1 MANTANT
8 PFRRWARANFT
19 TSFLYPLMGVLFF
32 LKHRYMWPL
41 LKAKMLPLVV
51 LSVFILIILFLTAY
65 LPQVALLKL
74 FHKGGSAW
82 VNGTFLVLTEGNLII
97 ALLFEAFLVD
107 HTQVDV
113 FDAVMVARGH
123 AELVKA
129 KRPVDTEEPE
139 TPLKALGPRDKG
151 AVFAPFNFRQLF
163 EFVVLLP
170 LNFIPF
176 VGVPLFLILTGYRAG
191 PLLQRRYHNLKG
203 MTSDQRK
210 IFIRAKSMRYQY
222 MWFGTVALLLQLVPV
237 LSMFFLITTA
247 AGSAL
252 WAADMEDL
260 KRSQENAIEDE
271 YTDEP

>member
-1 MANTANT
+1 
-8 PFRRWARANFT
+8 
-19 TSFLYPLMGVLFF
+19 
-32 LKHRYMWPL
+32 
-41 LKAKMLPLVV
+41 MLPLVV
-51 LSVFILIILFLTAY
+51 MSIFILLILFLTAY

-107 HTQVDV
+107 KTQVDV

-123 AELVKA
+123 ANLVKQ
-129 KRPVDTEEPE
+129 KRDVDTDAPE

-151 AVFAPFNFRQLF
+151 AVFAPFSLRQIF

-176 VGVPLFLILTGYRAG
+176 VGVPLFLVLTGYRAG

-203 MTSDQRK
+203 MNGDQRRM
-210 IFIRAKSMRYQY
+210 FIRNKSMRYQY
-222 MWFGTVALLLQLVPV
+222 MWFGTVALLLQLIPV

-252 WAADMEDL
+252 WAADMEDRKL
-260 KRSQENAIEDE
+260 TLESAVEDA

>member
-1 MANTANT
+1 
-8 PFRRWARANFT
+8 
-19 TSFLYPLMGVLFF
+19 
-32 LKHRYMWPL
+32 MWPL
-41 LKAKMLPLVV
+41 LGAKMLPLVV

-113 FDAVMVARGH
+113 FDTVMVARGH
-123 AELVKA
+123 AELVQA
-129 KRPVDTEEPE
+129 KRAVDTEEPE
-139 TPLKALGPRDKG
+139 TPLKALGARDKG
-151 AVFAPFNFRQLF
+151 AVFAPFSFRQLF

-176 VGVPLFLILTGYRAG
+176 IGVPLFLVLTGYRAG

-203 MTSDQRK
+203 MNKDQRNT
-210 IFIRAKSMRYQY
+210 FIRNKSMRFQY
-222 MWFGTVALLLQLVPV
+222 MWFGTVALLLQLIPV

-252 WAADMEDL
+252 WAADLEDR
-260 KRSQENAIEDE
+260 KHRQEDAIEDG

>member
-1 MANTANT
+1 M
-8 PFRRWARANFT
+8 
-19 TSFLYPLMGVLFF
+19 SI
-32 LKHRYMWPL
+32 
-41 LKAKMLPLVV
+41 
-51 LSVFILIILFLTAY
+51 FILVILFLTTY
-65 LPQVALLKL
+65 LPQVVFLKL
-74 FHKGGSAW
+74 FHSKGSAW

-107 HTQVDV
+107 KVQVDV
-113 FDAVMVARGH
+113 FDTVMVARGH
-123 AELVKA
+123 AELVKQR
-129 KRPVDTEEPE
+129 RPVDTEEPE

-151 AVFAPFNFRQLF
+151 AVFAPFSFRQLF

-170 LNFIPF
+170 LNFIPY

-203 MTSDQRK
+203 MSSDQRK
-210 IFIRAKSMRYQY
+210 AFIRNKSMRYQY
-222 MWFGTVALLLQLVPV
+222 MWFGTVALILQLIPV

-252 WAADMEDL
+252 WAADMEDH
-260 KRSQENAIEDE
+260 KRSQETAVDDA